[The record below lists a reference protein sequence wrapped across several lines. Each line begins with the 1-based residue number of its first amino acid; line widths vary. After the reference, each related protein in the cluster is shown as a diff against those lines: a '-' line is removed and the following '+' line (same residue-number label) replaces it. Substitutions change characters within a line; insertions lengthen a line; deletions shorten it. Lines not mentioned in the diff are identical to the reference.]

1 MNSSPDKSHERRSEL
16 RIDEQATIFLEI
28 MSASHDNSSAPNVV
42 ICNSL
47 DLSANGIQVAMD
59 DEIAVGSI
67 LRLGVDLPDGKD
79 ALYLVGEAKWVRR
92 DGDQYLIGFE
102 LYDAENTDIAGW
114 KEAIAHFLNETDGLN
129 ATDDLNQTD
138 D

>member
-1 MNSSPDKSHERRSEL
+1 MNSSADKSHERRSEL
-16 RIDEQATIFLEI
+16 RLDEQATIFLEV
-28 MSASHDNSSAPNVV
+28 MSAAVDEGDAAVV

-67 LRLGVDLPDGKD
+67 LRLGVELGSDCE
-79 ALYLVGEAKWVRR
+79 ALYLVGEARWVRR

-102 LYDAENTDIAGW
+102 LYDAENTDIADW
-114 KEAIAHFLNETDGLN
+114 KEAIASFLDHR
-129 ATDDLNQTD
+129 DD
-138 D
+138 